1 MKGDVMLIEGV
12 ESRVSLKIPESF
24 AGNIGVA
31 FCGDS
36 LRAVNA
42 KRRLESF
49 EKDYVINRVKCREH
63 IQHCN

>member
-1 MKGDVMLIEGV
+1 MLIEGV

-31 FCGDS
+31 FWGYS

-42 KRRLESF
+42 NVDWSRSRRTM
-49 EKDYVINRVKCREH
+49 
-63 IQHCN
+63 